1 MSRALRIEFPGAVY
15 HVMARGQRRDLI
27 FRYDADCADFL
38 ELLGK
43 ACQRFGWRVFG
54 YVLMGN
60 HYHLLLETTE
70 PNLSQ
75 GMHWLQT
82 SYGTRHRLRHGLSGM
97 VFGGRYKAL
106 LIERDGL
113 HLGTVLDYLHLNP
126 WRAGLVTLEEGLE
139 TYRWSSLPVYLAL
152 PRSRPIWLDAA
163 GGLVWLDLPDT
174 ASGRRKFLQRIED
187 RASGGTRLSD
197 EAREVETN
205 WMTQVQRGWC
215 FGGQRFREAMLE
227 KAKAKLGKSR
237 NVAGV
242 DARVRKEVS
251 RKRAEQLLQKGC
263 ELWGW
268 EVKELQ
274 RRATGDQEKVV
285 LDWMLREQ
293 TSVSLGWLSENLNLG
308 APAATCRLFGRLND
322 RKLLSKQERIWLK
335 QLYEISI

>member
-251 RKRAEQLLQKGC
+251 KKRAEQLLQKGC

-268 EVKELQ
+268 DLGELQ
-274 RRATGDQEKVV
+274 KRAKGDGQKVV
-285 LDWMLREQ
+285 LGWVLREQ
-293 TSVSLGWLSENLNLG
+293 TSVTLSWLSENLHLG
-308 APAATCRLFGRLND
+308 ATAAVCRLLGRLND
-322 RKLLSKQERIWLK
+322 RKLISRQEKAWIK
-335 QLYEISI
+335 QLHEISI